1 MRDELSTNTLSPI
14 LDTILLV
21 SKTIEDIAKEKDI
34 SLIEASVLYCEEND
48 LEIEYLG
55 EIISKNQC
63 LLARIQQEAEDL
75 HYIKKSAR
83 LFS

>member
-1 MRDELSTNTLSPI
+1 M
-14 LDTILLV
+14 V
-21 SKTIEDIAKEKDI
+21 SQTIEDMADEMQI
-34 SLIEASVLYCEEND
+34 SLIEAAVLYCEQHD
-48 LEIEYLG
+48 IEIEYLG

-75 HYIKKSAR
+75 HFLKKSSR